1 MHKKFKYQINHFSS
15 IQPQNISLDDL
26 AIRLRD
32 EHNIPPHLFDRDRR
46 LKEGEPVEIP
56 EERLKAYASLLNVSV
71 QALVEESEE
80 VYA

>member
-1 MHKKFKYQINHFSS
+1 MPRKFKYQINHFSS

-46 LKEGEPVEIP
+46 LEEGDSIEIP
-56 EERLKAYASLLNVSV
+56 NG
-71 QALVEESEE
+71 
-80 VYA
+80 